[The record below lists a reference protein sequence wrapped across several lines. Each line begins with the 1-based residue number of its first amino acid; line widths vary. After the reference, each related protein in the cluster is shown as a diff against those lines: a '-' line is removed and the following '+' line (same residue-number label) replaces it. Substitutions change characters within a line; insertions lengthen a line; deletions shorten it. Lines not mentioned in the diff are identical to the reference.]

1 MLIWSAF
8 RRKETGV
15 GRFRLGVAGVEE
27 PTERMEANAAMI
39 KIEERRKKE
48 RHWCVVIGGVQE
60 RH

>member
-39 KIEERRKKE
+39 KIEERRKKDTGA
-48 RHWCVVIGGVQE
+48 W
-60 RH
+60 